1 MLNGSCVWGSHQ
13 FWALPF
19 FWVSCMIW
27 QTDQSH
33 MGLFFPVLWIGKI
46 TFVQPQELFHNFPA
60 NSLLAR
66 AQCDIARVYVIFL
79 FREHPEFT
87 RLYRH
92 GNQPLEFFLV
102 VNILIVCFD
111 PEYRCSARKK
121 TDPKEVVSVVSRKS
135 SHNGRSCRKRCPDPY
150 PRNTLLTRNRSC
162 WPNGCKAFRTALLIP
177 CMPDMLYLKPSLDA
191 FFLFF

>member
-1 MLNGSCVWGSHQ
+1 MLKGSCVWGSHQ

-33 MGLFFPVLWIGKI
+33 LGLFFLILWTGKVE
-46 TFVQPQELFHNFPA
+46 FAQPQELFHNFPA

-87 RLYRH
+87 RQYRH
-92 GNQPLEFFLV
+92 GDQPALPYCKYPDCVFRSRIPLFCTKKNGSERGCIRRKPKKFPQRSFLQETMSRS
-102 VNILIVCFD
+102 LSSKYTSDQKSIVLT
-111 PEYRCSARKK
+111 E
-121 TDPKEVVSVVSRKS
+121 
-135 SHNGRSCRKRCPDPY
+135 
-150 PRNTLLTRNRSC
+150 LL
-162 WPNGCKAFRTALLIP
+162 
-177 CMPDMLYLKPSLDA
+177 
-191 FFLFF
+191 